1 MPGDPF
7 TLYLNFIDTANAFS
21 GALHQP
27 LQQELESFFERED
40 AAKGADGLYAQV
52 AVGASPDEVNFKE
65 LLDRNPYSN
74 PQKIKSDLKAADERG
89 WITLTDTGFS
99 ATQKAGKFTDELV
112 GILVEYA
119 AMREADLEVD
129 IPRIVS
135 LLGRLVESAQTTDV
149 FSNKPSFTFARN
161 YEYEDKTPS
170 LLWVRRHLITMG
182 NYRDDCHIASWKSL
196 DLPGYHWEAF
206 TFIWQDQ
213 AHTATELAEKLTFRG
228 YDENDY
234 ATALAKLA
242 ELGWVE
248 EADGAFT
255 LTEKGVAVREDAETR
270 TNQYYKAAF
279 EVLSEAEITELSG
292 LIQSLIDTIKI
303 EEGEEAQPA

>member
-1 MPGDPF
+1 MSDDPF
-7 TLYLNFIDTANAFS
+7 TLYLNFIDIANAFS

-27 LQQELESFFERED
+27 LQQELESFFDRED
-40 AAKGADGLYAQV
+40 AAKGADGFYAQV
-52 AVGASPDEVNFKE
+52 AVGASPAEANFNE
-65 LLDRNPYSN
+65 LLARNPYSS
-74 PQKIKSDLKAADERG
+74 PHKLKSDLKEAAERG

-112 GILVEYA
+112 EILVEHA
-119 AMREADLEVD
+119 AMREADLDVD

-149 FSNKPSFTFARN
+149 ISDKPSFSFARN

-170 LLWVRRHLITMG
+170 LLWVRRHLITIG
-182 NYRDDCHIASWKSL
+182 NYRDDCHVASWKPL
-196 DLPGYHWEAF
+196 DLPGYHWEAL

-213 AHTATELAEKLTFRG
+213 AHTAAELAEKLTFRG
-228 YDENDY
+228 YEESDY
-234 ATALAKLA
+234 TEALAKLV

-279 EVLSEAEITELSG
+279 EVLSAAEITELSG
-292 LIQSLIDTIKI
+292 LIQSLTEAIKI
-303 EEGEEAQPA
+303 EEEEEAQPA